1 MERLPAPAMPAT
13 LTAEALRRW
22 LSHDT
27 LPLVEIQSLDMGYY
41 IVPFHHREGVLTWA
55 EGSDAMVGLP
65 SGTHP
70 LRDAAPGLR
79 HTGGLH
85 DPVIPMAWRESLAW

>member
-41 IVPFHHREGVLTWA
+41 IVPFHHREGVLTGQRAPMPW
-55 EGSDAMVGLP
+55 SDYPREPTP
-65 SGTHP
+65 SATQRLACGT
-70 LRDAAPGLR
+70 RVAFMTR
-79 HTGGLH
+79 
-85 DPVIPMAWRESLAW
+85 